1 MYVDD
6 PSQQTPDGSAY
17 VAQQLRAELEDLL
30 VQHQVDLVVNGH
42 GRVYHHSC
50 PVIKGS
56 CVGYGEDGAARGPVH
71 VMLGNGGA
79 AMPLLA
85 WASAPGWL
93 AAESFEHGFAQ
104 LNVTQTSLQLQVR
117 GMQSNIVWYCVSS
130 LGVCRC
136 QCISLQ

>member
-1 MYVDD
+1 
-6 PSQQTPDGSAY
+6 
-17 VAQQLRAELEDLL
+17 
-30 VQHQVDLVVNGH
+30 
-42 GRVYHHSC
+42 
-50 PVIKGS
+50 
-56 CVGYGEDGAARGPVH
+56 
-71 VMLGNGGA
+71 
-79 AMPLLA
+79 MPLLA